1 MEQLIIKTEDRRLK
15 ALEELRSLNS
25 EILYIWGNGSY
36 SRDIEDYL
44 RTVGHY
50 DGHIMFL
57 VDDEYYQPG
66 KDDVMSIS
74 VFLGGRDMDIDVPVV
89 FGFYNYPAVQRKKKE
104 HPELKHLYDFHFAV
118 VNGKRLAWD
127 AFLAKDREN
136 EYRKTYGLLSNE
148 RSRRCMLLY
157 LNAATAGEFH
167 ELFTECYDAR
177 DYFNQITEGLHVD
190 TLIDCGAFNGDSIH
204 DFVAVFPDYKRIIAV
219 EPDVSNLQ
227 RLLERQKSE
236 NIRDL
241 TTINKGLG
249 SHECVL
255 HFKANGESNSYLDDD
270 GDVEIQITT
279 LDEVS
284 KDLRGDI
291 FVKMDIEGSELE
303 ALHGAENLIRKKH
316 PIMAI
321 CVYHNEEDLIEIPRY
336 IHKIAG
342 EGVYNYYLGF
352 HGLDLAELVFYAIP
366 KSAFGKTECSD
377 QARLT
382 GKCAYER

>member
-15 ALEELRSLNS
+15 ALEELRSLKS
-25 EILYIWGNGSY
+25 EILYIWGNGTY
-36 SRDIEDYL
+36 SKDIKDYL

-50 DGHIMFL
+50 EGHIMFL

-66 KDDVMSIS
+66 EDEVMPIS
-74 VFLGGRDMDIDVPVV
+74 GFLCGTGRNIDLPVV
-89 FGFYNYPAVQRKKKE
+89 FGFYNYPVILRKKKE
-104 HPELKHLYDFHFAV
+104 HPELKHVYDFHFAV

-127 AFLAKDREN
+127 TFLAKEREN
-136 EYRKTYGLLSNE
+136 EYRKTYGLLSDE

-167 ELFTECYDAR
+167 ELFTECYDAH

-190 TLIDCGAFNGDSIH
+190 TLIDCGAFTGDSIH
-204 DFVAVFPDYKRIIAV
+204 DFVAVFPEYREIIAV
-219 EPDVSNLQ
+219 EPDVSNLES
-227 RLLERQKSE
+227 LIERQKSE

-241 TTINKGLG
+241 TALNKGLG
-249 SHECVL
+249 SHESVL
-255 HFKANGESNSYLDDD
+255 RFKANGESNSYLDDD
-270 GDVEIQITT
+270 GNVEIQITT
-279 LDEVS
+279 LDEIS
-284 KDLRGDI
+284 KELQGDI

-321 CVYHNEEDLIEIPRY
+321 CVYHKEEDLIEIPKY
-336 IHKIAG
+336 IHKTAG

-352 HGLDLAELVFYAIP
+352 HGLDLAELVLYAIP
-366 KSAFGKTECSD
+366 KSAYGRMEYSD
-377 QARLT
+377 HA
-382 GKCAYER
+382 